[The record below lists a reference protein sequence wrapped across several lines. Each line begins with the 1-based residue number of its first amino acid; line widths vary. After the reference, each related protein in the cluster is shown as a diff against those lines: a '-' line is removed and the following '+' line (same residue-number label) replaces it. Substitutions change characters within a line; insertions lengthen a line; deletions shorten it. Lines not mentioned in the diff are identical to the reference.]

1 MAKKVAKKARKKT
14 ATKKG
19 GSTEKMYQRRSDLG
33 KPVTVFF
40 DSLEPEHRETALAAH
55 KLLLKHAP
63 DLQHAVKWGMAHYL
77 FPGGSMKDE
86 EGFAIYAAGKSVN
99 LAVGRGA
106 ELAKNHPLLQGTGK
120 SMRHVKLFSAND
132 AASAGVDA
140 IVRGAVALV
149 EGRG

>member
-1 MAKKVAKKARKKT
+1 MAKKVAKKAKKKS
-14 ATKKG
+14 ANKKKG
-19 GSTEKMYQRRSDLG
+19 GAEKMYERRSDLG

-40 DSLEPEHRETALAAH
+40 DSLEPEHKKTALAAH

-86 EGFAIYAAGKSVN
+86 EGFAIYGAGKSVN
-99 LAVGRGA
+99 LAIGRGA
-106 ELAKNHPLLQGTGK
+106 ELAKKHPLLQGTGK
-120 SMRHVKLFSAND
+120 SMRHVKLFSAKD
-132 AASAGVDA
+132 AASAEVDA
-140 IVRGAVALV
+140 IVREAVGLV